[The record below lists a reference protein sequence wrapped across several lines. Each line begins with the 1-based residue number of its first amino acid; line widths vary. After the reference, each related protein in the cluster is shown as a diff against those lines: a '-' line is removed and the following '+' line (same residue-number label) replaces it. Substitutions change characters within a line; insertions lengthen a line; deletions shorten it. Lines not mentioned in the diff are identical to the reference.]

1 MLETRHS
8 LGPAANT
15 TYTNP
20 PASGV
25 DIKKVCSFD
34 PIKFLFKVHKES
46 FQALMC
52 LWDNKSFIIRENY
65 SLSETVLNILCQI
78 LVGDSQLQK
87 KLAEQQTQQ
96 QQQTS
101 LASSNLASS
110 LRTSIQNVRDA
121 RAQFLAAM
129 QDVNNLPATVSSNS
143 NINTV
148 ALSSSPNNEQTSTSL
163 PTKSN

>member
-8 LGPAANT
+8 LS
-15 TYTNP
+15 
-20 PASGV
+20 PASSSQAAAVANLTGET
-25 DIKKVCSFD
+25 KKVCSFD

-52 LWDNKSFIIRENY
+52 LWDSKSFIIRENY

-87 KLAEQQTQQ
+87 KLAEQKQQAVTQPSA
-96 QQQTS
+96 TTNT
-101 LASSNLASS
+101 ATNLASS
-110 LRTSIQNVRDA
+110 LRASIQNVRDA

-129 QDVNNLPATVSSNS
+129 HDVSSSLPQPPDANSTTPATA
-143 NINTV
+143 TG
-148 ALSSSPNNEQTSTSL
+148 
-163 PTKSN
+163 